1 MSENGKKI
9 AEVVVEILGEGRDVE
24 NGGQKTT
31 DALCLDYVMKYSLA
45 EIRSSS
51 GDMEMNQL
59 CSEYIQNKEA
69 FLEYVENKRKITG
82 RSRDGG
88 GVCGDNGV
96 GGNGNKN

>member
-9 AEVVVEILGEGRDVE
+9 AEVVVENLGEGRDVE

-51 GDMEMNQL
+51 GDVAMNQL

-88 GVCGDNGV
+88 SV
-96 GGNGNKN
+96 GGNGEDGVVDKN